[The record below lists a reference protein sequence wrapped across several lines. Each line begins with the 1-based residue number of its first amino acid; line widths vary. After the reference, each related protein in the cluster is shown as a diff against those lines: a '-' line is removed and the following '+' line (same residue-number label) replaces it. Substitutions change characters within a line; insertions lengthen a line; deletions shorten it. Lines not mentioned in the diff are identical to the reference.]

1 MSPASPSSFVS
12 DPGTTLFPV
21 VFVRPSTLA
30 PAGCVLDSAVAE
42 PHPEVTSPPM
52 IRFRSSSP
60 IRALTALSL
69 ACALLLQSVVA
80 AAAPVLVPSPPRL
93 AASSWIL
100 VDADTGRVIVEEN
113 ADEELPPASLTKMM
127 TDYIAAAEIEAGRI
141 SLDDEVPISERAWR
155 TGGSKMFVRVGDRVR
170 LEDLIRGIVIQS
182 GNDASVA
189 VAEYI
194 AGSEDAFA
202 DLMNQQARL
211 LGMERSSFRNATGW
225 PAEGHYSSARD
236 LSILARRIVQ
246 DFPEH
251 YAFYSEREFT
261 YGEDFQTGEPITQR
275 NRNDLLWLDQTVDG
289 IKTGHTEEAG
299 YCLVASAERDGMRL
313 IFVVM
318 GTDSTRARAQESQTL
333 LRYGFRFYETVKVY
347 AGGEE
352 LERQQV
358 WKGGAESV
366 AVGLPE
372 DLVLTLVRGRYEDV
386 EATVTVEPWL
396 TAPLAEGQE
405 VGSLKVMLDDEV
417 LHEGPLVV
425 VEPVAE
431 AGFLLR
437 VWHSLYLFFAKLFS

>member
-1 MSPASPSSFVS
+1 MMR
-12 DPGTTLFPV
+12 L
-21 VFVRPSTLA
+21 PSTSRSRRLA
-30 PAGCVLDSAVAE
+30 
-42 PHPEVTSPPM
+42 
-52 IRFRSSSP
+52 
-60 IRALTALSL
+60 ALGLALALGLQSL
-69 ACALLLQSVVA
+69 AA

-100 VDADTGRVIVEEN
+100 MDAETGRILVEEN
-113 ADEELPPASLTKMM
+113 ADERLPPASLTKMM
-127 TDYIAAAEIEAGRI
+127 TDYIAASEIEAGRI
-141 SLDDEVPISERAWR
+141 GLDDEVPISERAWR

-202 DLMNQQARL
+202 DLMNQQAQL
-211 LGMERSSFRNATGW
+211 LGMENTRFVNATGW
-225 PAEGHYSSARD
+225 PAEGHHASARD
-236 LSILARRIVQ
+236 LAILARRIVR

-251 YAFYSEREFT
+251 YAYYAEREFT

-313 IFVVM
+313 VSVVM
-318 GTDSTRARAQESQTL
+318 GTDSARARAQESQTL
-333 LRYGFRFYETVKVY
+333 LRYGFRFFETVEVY

-352 LERQQV
+352 LERQPL
-358 WKGGAESV
+358 WKGVSDEV

-372 DLVLTLVRGRYEDV
+372 DLVLTLVRGRYDDL
-386 EATVTVEPWL
+386 EATMTVEPWL
-396 TAPLAEGQE
+396 TAPLAAGEE
-405 VGSLKVMLDDEV
+405 VGTLTLRLDEEV

-431 AGFLLR
+431 GGFLLR
-437 VWHSLYLFFAKLFS
+437 VWHALYLFFARLFS

>member
-1 MSPASPSSFVS
+1 MSRIPSSF
-12 DPGTTLFPV
+12 PT
-21 VFVRPSTLA
+21 
-30 PAGCVLDSAVAE
+30 
-42 PHPEVTSPPM
+42 
-52 IRFRSSSP
+52 
-60 IRALTALSL
+60 RALTAFGL

-113 ADEELPPASLTKMM
+113 ADQELPPASLTKMM
-127 TDYIAAAEIEAGRI
+127 TDYIAAAEVEAGRI
-141 SLDDEVPISERAWR
+141 SLDEEVPISERAWR

-194 AGSEDAFA
+194 AGSEEAFA
-202 DLMNQQARL
+202 DLMNQQAQL
-211 LGMERSSFRNATGW
+211 LGMEHSSFRNATGW

-251 YAFYSEREFT
+251 YTYYSEREFT

-289 IKTGHTEEAG
+289 IKTGHTDEAG

-313 IFVVM
+313 ISVVM

-333 LRYGFRFYETVKVY
+333 LRYGFRFYETLKVY

-352 LERQQV
+352 LERRQV

-366 AVGLPE
+366 ALGLPE
-372 DLVLTLVRGRYEDV
+372 DLVLTLVRGRYDDV

-396 TAPLAEGQE
+396 TAPLAAGQE

>member
-1 MSPASPSSFVS
+1 MIR
-12 DPGTTLFPV
+12 L
-21 VFVRPSTLA
+21 PSTSPVRTPAALA
-30 PAGCVLDSAVAE
+30 
-42 PHPEVTSPPM
+42 
-52 IRFRSSSP
+52 
-60 IRALTALSL
+60 L
-69 ACALLLQSVVA
+69 ATLLLMQSMIA

-100 VDADTGRVIVEEN
+100 VDADTGAVIAEEN
-113 ADEELPPASLTKMM
+113 ASEQLPPASLTKMM
-127 TDYIAAAEIEAGRI
+127 TDYIAAAEIASGRI

-202 DLMNQQARL
+202 ELMNQQAQL
-211 LGMERSSFRNATGW
+211 LGMENTSFRNATGW
-225 PAEGHYSSARD
+225 PAEGHVSSARD

-251 YAFYSEREFT
+251 YAYYSEREFT

-299 YCLVASAERDGMRL
+299 YCLVASAEREGMRL
-313 IFVVM
+313 ISVVM
-318 GTDSTRARAQESQTL
+318 GTDSMRARAQESQTL
-333 LRYGFRFYETVKVY
+333 LRYGFRFFETLEVY
-347 AGGEE
+347 QGGEE
-352 LERQQV
+352 LERQPV
-358 WKGGAESV
+358 WGGAREEV

-372 DLVLTLVRGRYEDV
+372 DLVLTMVRGRYDDL

-396 TAPLAEGQE
+396 TAPLAKGQQ
-405 VGSLKVMLDDEV
+405 VGSLRVTLDDEV

-425 VEPVAE
+425 IE
-431 AGFLLR
+431 AVDEGGLMLR
-437 VWHSLYLFFAKLFS
+437 IWHALYLFFAKLFA